1 MNTPQT
7 PGGSPPLR
15 PAHMP
20 DGSAPAPRTPTPE
33 SPERAAA
40 ARRAVLLRVA
50 LALTA
55 LLVLVAIVH
64 VLQPA
69 PAAPEPMICETD
81 DTSRTSP
88 GFSRTTDDAVLQ
100 RLDGTPVMLHE
111 LAGPRLTVLVFCS
124 ASCPCSDGYTE
135 RLASLERTYESRG
148 VRFIGVHAN
157 ALEDAD
163 DMKRYISRR
172 SYPLE
177 VYRDADCVV
186 ADMLG
191 ARVTPE
197 AFVFDATWTL
207 HYQGRIDDDK
217 GGHAVRDPSLQRA
230 LDTLLTGAQL
240 RVREKASLG
249 CAIVRPS

>member
-1 MNTPQT
+1 MSTPHT
-7 PGGSPPLR
+7 PGGSPPNR
-15 PAHMP
+15 TAPTTNI
-20 DGSAPAPRTPTPE
+20 PAPDPDTIART
-33 SPERAAA
+33 AA

-50 LALTA
+50 LALAA
-55 LLVLVAIVH
+55 LIALVAAVH
-64 VLQPA
+64 WLQSDQA
-69 PAAPEPMICETD
+69 PPGPMVCETD

-88 GFSRTTDDAVLQ
+88 GFARPTDDAVLMQ
-100 RLDGTPVMLHE
+100 LDGTPVMLHE

-135 RLASLERTYESRG
+135 RLALLQRAYKNRG

-157 ALEDAD
+157 AHETAD

-172 SYPLE
+172 GYPLD

-186 ADMLG
+186 ADMIG

-197 AFVFDATWTL
+197 AFVFDTSWTL
-207 HYQGRIDDDK
+207 QYQGRIDDDK
-217 GGHAVRDPSLQRA
+217 GGHAVRDRSLQRA
-230 LDTLLTGAQL
+230 LDTLLTGAPL

>member
-1 MNTPQT
+1 MSTPHT
-7 PGGSPPLR
+7 PGGSPQIR
-15 PAHMP
+15 STHVP
-20 DGSAPAPRTPTPE
+20 DGSTPE
-33 SPERAAA
+33 SGSPSRAAA

-50 LALTA
+50 LALAA
-55 LLVLVAIVH
+55 LLLLVAAVH
-64 VLQPA
+64 FLQPA
-69 PAAPEPMICETD
+69 PAAPEPMVCETD

-88 GFSRTTDDAVLQ
+88 GFTRATDDAVLQ

-148 VRFIGVHAN
+148 VRFIGIHAN
-157 ALEDAD
+157 AQEDAG

-172 SYPLE
+172 NYPLE
-177 VYRDADCVV
+177 VYRDADCIV

-230 LDTLLTGAQL
+230 LDTLLTGQQL
-240 RVREKASLG
+240 RVREIASLG